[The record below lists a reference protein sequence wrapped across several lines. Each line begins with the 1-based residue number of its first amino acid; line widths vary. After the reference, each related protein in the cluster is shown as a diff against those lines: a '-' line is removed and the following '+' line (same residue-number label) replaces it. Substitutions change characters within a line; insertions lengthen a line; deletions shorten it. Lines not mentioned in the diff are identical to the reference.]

1 MTEQEKLDQLKR
13 AVLLALDMR
22 ARQKAYFNHRTQG
35 NLIEAK
41 QAEAAFD
48 KIGHQ
53 ALHQALQLLPGQGEL
68 SALHKP
74 VFGAE
79 IKSCDA
85 LPKLILD
92 EAGPVSD
99 AVWEGMNPNEPT
111 THG

>member
-1 MTEQEKLDQLKR
+1 LTVTEQEKLDQLKR

-22 ARQKAYFNHRTQG
+22 ARQKAYFSARTPA

-53 ALHQALQLLPGQGEL
+53 ALHQALQPSPGQTEAEKTRL
-68 SALHKP
+68 IAVAESQAFAP
-74 VFGAE
+74 PMVF
-79 IKSCDA
+79 
-85 LPKLILD
+85 LD

-99 AVWEGMNPNEPT
+99 AVWGELKPNEPT

>member
-1 MTEQEKLDQLKR
+1 MTEQEKVDQLKR

-22 ARQKAYFNHRTQG
+22 ARQKAYFHHRSQG

-53 ALHQALQLLPGQGEL
+53 ALHQALQPSPGQT
-68 SALHKP
+68 A
-74 VFGAE
+74 AE
-79 IKSCDA
+79 KTR
-85 LPKLILD
+85 LIAIA
-92 EAGPVSD
+92 ESQAFVPAGL
-99 AVWEGMNPNEPT
+99 EGMNPNEPT